1 MRNFFGSQNI
11 FNEETNEAIIRW
23 KKLIITRNNDCKLA
37 TNLQEKHRLFIDKT
51 YSRDE
56 LISYCQNLI
65 TTPPQLPITGKT
77 NETIRDYQQE
87 CIDLIVNSN
96 ENVIISLP
104 TGTGKNFIIVHSL
117 EMNKKYLILVPRIIL
132 LEQIQEEIKKYKPKL
147 KNKIQLIGD
156 SNDNF
161 DDSKDITICVYNS
174 VKIIEE
180 HSNKFHKIFVDE
192 AHHINKPEIYYND
205 DEPDDE
211 PDDIDGLD
219 DVDDVDDYE
228 SGEDASEEEDSQ
240 LEDDASG
247 EEYSEEEDSQ
257 LEDDAS
263 GEEYSEEED
272 SQLEDEINN
281 KTTYIDTINN
291 LIKYNN
297 NVYLSATI
305 DKKDGFKYYEKNI
318 RDMINKKYLCD
329 YTINIPVFSD
339 DPTNKNICEYL
350 LNQYRNIIIYC
361 NSQKEGQQINNL
373 LNKIQNNSSEYI
385 DCNTPKQKRK
395 KIIEKYKSGEL
406 PFLVN
411 VRILVE
417 GFDAPITKG
426 VCFMHLPSSKTT
438 LIQIIGRALRLHPLK
453 TYASIILP
461 FSSKEDETSIIHFMK
476 VMAKNDS
483 RIRKSYES
491 KKIGGYINIEKQKDK
506 ESDDIDELN
515 NNIEF
520 KYNLI
525 FDSMGVMK
533 NSEEIWM
540 KRLEE
545 VKKYINENGKRPT
558 KQNNELKCWISHQL
572 INSKKRFS
580 IMKNDN
586 IYNLWNE
593 FINDDRYKKYFD
605 NDNIREWK
613 ITLEEVKKYM
623 NDNNKRPSNKLG
635 NWICAQIQNAKQ
647 RKQIM
652 KNDDIYNLW
661 VDFIEDNKYKKYFI
675 TNEEE
680 WKLNLEQVKKYINDN
695 NEKPIETNKNQYIR
709 KMGRWINTQKQKYK
723 LKKEIM
729 KNDEIYNLWT
739 DFINDDKY
747 KKYFI
752 SNEEEWEINLEEVKK
767 YMNDNNKRPSNK
779 LGNWICA
786 QIQNAKQRKQIM
798 KNDDIYNLWVDFIE
812 DNKYKKYFIT
822 NEEEWKLN
830 LEQVKKYINDNNEKP
845 IETNKNQYIRKM
857 SRWITVQKR
866 NYELNDKIMKNNEI
880 YFLWNE
886 FINDARYKKYFDLD
900 NIRDW
905 QIKLEEVKKYMDDN
919 NKRPS
924 ENNNLNRWITRNLRI
939 YKNKEEIMKNQE
951 IYLMW
956 ENFVNDCR
964 YKKYFISNEEE
975 WKNNLEKVKK
985 YMDDNNEK
993 PIEKK
998 DEYLSR
1004 WIEVQKRNYKNKEFN
1019 MKNDEIYFLWNE
1031 FINNVNYR
1039 KYFLSNKE
1047 EWILNLEKI
1056 KKYMDDNNK
1065 RPSEEN
1071 KIIHIKKLGQWIRT
1085 QLINYES
1092 CKNIMTDIE
1101 IYNLWNEFINDSRY
1115 KKYFI
1120 TNEERWKENFNKYK
1134 NFINLNNTKPTSITN
1149 YELHNWQNRQLQI
1162 YKKKDKIMKDPD
1174 IRKLWEDFTTLYSQ
1188 YFPDN

>member
-1 MRNFFGSQNI
+1 MERMRNFFGSQNI

-709 KMGRWINTQKQKYK
+709 KM
-723 LKKEIM
+723 
-729 KNDEIYNLWT
+729 
-739 DFINDDKY
+739 
-747 KKYFI
+747 
-752 SNEEEWEINLEEVKK
+752 
-767 YMNDNNKRPSNK
+767 
-779 LGNWICA
+779 
-786 QIQNAKQRKQIM
+786 
-798 KNDDIYNLWVDFIE
+798 
-812 DNKYKKYFIT
+812 
-822 NEEEWKLN
+822 
-830 LEQVKKYINDNNEKP
+830 
-845 IETNKNQYIRKM
+845 